1 MKYYFLLADGQ
12 LILLL
17 KLQILYWSWV
27 IFLLDAGGWDNSSG
41 EWDLNLN
48 HYHIYH
54 TQQQVDTNYIN
65 VCLQTNKKA

>member
-1 MKYYFLLADGQ
+1 MLENF
-12 LILLL
+12 
-17 KLQILYWSWV
+17 S
-27 IFLLDAGGWDNSSG
+27 GG
-41 EWDLNLN
+41 WDLNLN